1 MKYIKWIM
9 KVLKFMLKFVLYIS
23 ALLCGSFQFAIIV
36 GKNKDRTIMK
46 YRLYHRLMLDWIANL
61 EKGKSVYGYLKRK
74 KFMNIAIYGRRGLGE
89 CLREQL
95 SETDVSLRYFIDR
108 AACQEKIDQVPIYR
122 LDDELPK
129 VDVIIVTPIW
139 DYENIRKQLSEK
151 VGYPI
156 VSLQDI
162 IVGEEDE

>member
-9 KVLKFMLKFVLYIS
+9 RVVKFVLYIVV
-23 ALLCGSFQFAIIV
+23 LLWGSFKFAIIV
-36 GKNKDRTIMK
+36 GKNKDKTIMK
-46 YRLYHRLMLDWIANL
+46 YKLYNRLMLDWITNL

-74 KFMNIAIYGRRGLGE
+74 RFMNIAIYGRRGLGE
-89 CLREQL
+89 YLREQL

-108 AACQEKIDQVPIYR
+108 AACQGNIDQIPIYR

-151 VGYPI
+151 VSYPI

-162 IVGEEDE
+162 IAGEEDE